1 MKYYKQMRDIED
13 QIIRLDTVESMLRI
27 LGESESNGND
37 MMHVV
42 WHLTDIVDDINVN
55 LSEKFYKL
63 SEELRKIPEDNDLE
77 VNDELF
83 SIVNSWVQ
91 PKES

>member
-63 SEELRKIPEDNDLE
+63 SEELRKIPEDNDLK
-77 VNDELF
+77 VDKQLT
-83 SIVNSWVQ
+83 SIVNNWVRM
-91 PKES
+91 EDC

>member
-1 MKYYKQMRDIED
+1 MKYYKQMRGIED